1 MTTAT
6 KLPAPPREVPRN
18 NSLGC
23 LARGFREKLAKVIA
37 EMRSEGYKPLV
48 YETCRTNERQQY
60 LYGFGR
66 DYDDGRGRVTN
77 SKNAVHTWHR
87 FGLAADI
94 ICAEDGWEAPSDFWN
109 SLERACVKYGLAWG
123 GDWPTM
129 RDLPHVQFGLPM
141 LRSPSYKAA
150 ELAKQGG
157 NEAVWKEV
165 GAA

>member
-1 MTTAT
+1 MSAA
-6 KLPAPPREVPRN
+6 KLPAPPHEVPRD

-23 LARGFREKLAKVIA
+23 LAGQFRKRLALVIA
-37 EMRSEGYKPLV
+37 EMQSEGYKPLI
-48 YETCRTNERQQY
+48 YETCRTNDRQRW

-66 DYDDGRGRVTN
+66 DYDDGRGQVTR
-77 SKNAVHTWHR
+77 SKNHDHTWHG

-94 ICAEDGWEAPSDFWN
+94 ICAEDGWDAPADFWN

-141 LRSPSYKAA
+141 RRSPSPEAA
-150 ELAKQGG
+150 ALFKQGG
-157 NEAVWKEV
+157 NEAVWKAV